1 MHYSQRGNTYRGAEL
16 SFIRW
21 SRHRAACFR
30 SLHQTVRIA
39 SLAINVI
46 SSLENKAKS
55 IFAKKSP
62 FSRLG
67 LDLGLASS
75 LASECYLQQLGAT
88 AALSEDGY
96 ERKPQDEA
104 LAVI

>member
-55 IFAKKSP
+55 VFSKKLT
-62 FSRLG
+62 FVHVAIE
-67 LDLGLASS
+67 LAIDYTQS
-75 LASECYLQQLGAT
+75 SECNEQKLIAEVTLT
-88 AALSEDGY
+88 EVNY
-96 ERKPQDEA
+96 EKTPQAQA
-104 LAVI
+104 LAFT